1 MIWENLTIGEQAKY
15 RSKAMFLINKGYMP
29 DQNED
34 ELAKKIYE
42 AEQKSKDDGS

>member
-1 MIWENLTIGEQAKY
+1 MIEEKAKY
-15 RSKAMFLINKGYMP
+15 RSKAIFIINKGYMP
-29 DQNED
+29 DQDED